1 MKRWAGTMLMLAS
14 VLYFSPLSSFAA
26 DDGWVSLYDGKTLR
40 GWSRVNGEATYESRD
55 GAIVGTT
62 RMASPNSFLAT
73 DQKYRD
79 FVLEFDVRQDGG
91 PANSGVQIRSAID
104 PKYNEGRVFGYQVD
118 IDPSERDWSGTL
130 YDEQRRGWLYP
141 GPLNPS
147 ARGVYKMGEWNR
159 FRIEAVGATIRT
171 WVNGTPVAHLIDNV
185 SSEGFIAL
193 QIHSIDRSEEAG
205 RTTAWRNIRI
215 REATSPSEPIGTLFV
230 RNTVPNELSPAERA
244 QGWRLLWD
252 ARTANGWRSARGASF
267 PARGWSIREGELVLQ
282 AGGEGGH
289 IMTEESFAAFDLQFE
304 FRLTPGAESGV
315 FYFMKERVS
324 EEPLGLEYQL
334 RDDTADS
341 EATVDALGSLRGL
354 IARGPLMTNVGIA
367 PRTGEWQH
375 ARIVVHLDN
384 RAEHWL
390 NGTKVLEYV
399 RGSRDF
405 RKRVADREG
414 ETESIYFLEDARG
427 HILLEDGGKEVR
439 FRSIKIRAL

>member
-1 MKRWAGTMLMLAS
+1 MKRWAGTMLMFAS

-62 RMASPNSFLAT
+62 RMASLNSFLAT

-230 RNTVPNELSPAERA
+230 RNTVPNELSSAERA

-252 ARTANGWRSARGASF
+252 ARTANGWRSARRVLPGARMVDS
-267 PARGWSIREGELVLQ
+267 RGRIGA
-282 AGGEGGH
+282 AGGRRGRSYH
-289 IMTEESFAAFDLQFE
+289 DRRV
-304 FRLTPGAESGV
+304 FRGV
-315 FYFMKERVS
+315 RSAVRIPTYARRGERRVLFH
-324 EEPLGLEYQL
+324 E
-334 RDDTADS
+334 R
-341 EATVDALGSLRGL
+341 
-354 IARGPLMTNVGIA
+354 
-367 PRTGEWQH
+367 
-375 ARIVVHLDN
+375 ARIG
-384 RAEHWL
+384 RAA
-390 NGTKVLEYV
+390 GA
-399 RGSRDF
+399 
-405 RKRVADREG
+405 RVPTTRRHSG
-414 ETESIYFLEDARG
+414 
-427 HILLEDGGKEVR
+427 
-439 FRSIKIRAL
+439 

>member
-1 MKRWAGTMLMLAS
+1 M
-14 VLYFSPLSSFAA
+14 
-26 DDGWVSLYDGKTLR
+26 
-40 GWSRVNGEATYESRD
+40 
-55 GAIVGTT
+55 
-62 RMASPNSFLAT
+62 
-73 DQKYRD
+73 
-79 FVLEFDVRQDGG
+79 
-91 PANSGVQIRSAID
+91 
-104 PKYNEGRVFGYQVD
+104 
-118 IDPSERDWSGTL
+118 
-130 YDEQRRGWLYP
+130 
-141 GPLNPS
+141 
-147 ARGVYKMGEWNR
+147 
-159 FRIEAVGATIRT
+159 
-171 WVNGTPVAHLIDNV
+171 
-185 SSEGFIAL
+185 
-193 QIHSIDRSEEAG
+193 
-205 RTTAWRNIRI
+205 
-215 REATSPSEPIGTLFV
+215 
-230 RNTVPNELSPAERA
+230 
-244 QGWRLLWD
+244 
-252 ARTANGWRSARGASF
+252 
-267 PARGWSIREGELVLQ
+267 LQ